1 MLGTLAGIL
10 SAGQIGSVSAGFGD
24 GNEFIVISAAV
35 LGGTSLFG
43 GKGSILP
50 GAVIGILLVTTIMNG
65 LAMMNASPFIYTIV
79 RGLVIFLAIAID
91 SRNYKG
97 ELR

>member
-1 MLGTLAGIL
+1 M
-10 SAGQIGSVSAGFGD
+10 
-24 GNEFIVISAAV
+24 
-35 LGGTSLFG
+35 
-43 GKGSILP
+43 
-50 GAVIGILLVTTIMNG
+50 IGILLVTTIMNG

-79 RGLVIFLAIAID
+79 RGLVIFIAIAID